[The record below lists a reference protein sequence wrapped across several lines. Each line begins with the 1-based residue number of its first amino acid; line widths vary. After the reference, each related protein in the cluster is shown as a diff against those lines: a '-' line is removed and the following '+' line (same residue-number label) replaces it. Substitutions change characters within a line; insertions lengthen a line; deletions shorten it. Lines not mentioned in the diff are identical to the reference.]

1 MGENGLGG
9 VLVVIDSGLIIITS
23 KAFILFVYSA
33 LDFLVSS
40 YAFLFIYVLAW
51 LYDAFYCLW
60 YGGKC
65 IVEEV
70 ADRGL
75 GYMTKD

>member
-1 MGENGLGG
+1 MESNWDWDWGRAVKG

-33 LDFLVSS
+33 LDFLISS

-51 LYDAFYCLW
+51 LYDAFYVC
-60 YGGKC
+60 GMEGN
-65 IVEEV
+65 
-70 ADRGL
+70 A
-75 GYMTKD
+75 